1 MEIDIDMEIGIDKG
15 MEIDIDKDIEID
27 MKIDIDT
34 YLPTYLCWSTPP
46 WHVIGW
52 PE

>member
-1 MEIDIDMEIGIDKG
+1 MPAVEGNSEVIDIEIG
-15 MEIDIDKDIEID
+15 ID

-46 WHVIGW
+46 WRVIGW